1 MDAMD
6 KVVKTIFEQRSKRK
20 VRVESPEERAARIE
34 LYANRAAAG
43 LDIWTGR
50 RLRFG
55 VVEGDVELA

>member
-55 VVEGDVELA
+55 IVEGDVELA

>member
-43 LDIWTGR
+43 LDIWTGK